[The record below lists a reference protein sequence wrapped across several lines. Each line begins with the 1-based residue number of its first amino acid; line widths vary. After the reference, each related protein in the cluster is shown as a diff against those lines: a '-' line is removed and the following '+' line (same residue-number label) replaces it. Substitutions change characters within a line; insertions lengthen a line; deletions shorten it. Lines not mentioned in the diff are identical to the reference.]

1 MKPGNAAAIF
11 ILDGLPRILM
21 TATGLWQKL
30 LKTMGLPPGEKYM
43 ALQRRLSGYGPKI
56 TNTLY
61 IAG

>member
-1 MKPGNAAAIF
+1 MKPGNAAATCIP
-11 ILDGLPRILM
+11 DGIPRILM

-30 LKTMGLPPGEKYM
+30 LKTMGIPPGEQYM

-61 IAG
+61 IVG